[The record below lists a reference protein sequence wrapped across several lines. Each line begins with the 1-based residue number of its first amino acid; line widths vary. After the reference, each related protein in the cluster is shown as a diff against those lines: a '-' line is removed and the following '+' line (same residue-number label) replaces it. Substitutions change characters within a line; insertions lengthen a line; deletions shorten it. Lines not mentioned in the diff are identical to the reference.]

1 MIARIDGVPSTFRPT
16 SDAAS
21 SRPRRRPRVTILWQ
35 WMPHYRKPFFE
46 HLHTRLDDEGIELTV
61 IYGQPDSDIAQRND
75 TVTLEWGAAIRNRW
89 IRVGSKEACWQ
100 PCLGALLDSDLTVVE
115 QASRMLVNYPLFA
128 IAKAR
133 RRPLVA
139 FWGHGAN
146 LKAHLANPAAEGVKR
161 VLSRRADWWFA
172 YTEGTS
178 RIVRDIGYP
187 AERITVVQNSI
198 DTLGLLEARKSIAP
212 DRLAALREELGLR
225 GQHVG
230 LYVGG
235 MSPNKRLGF
244 LLDAC
249 RLIHQRIPDFEMVFV
264 GSGTDRR
271 LVDEAARVEPWIVSA
286 GPRFG
291 DERIPFFMLSKVLLM
306 PGLVGLGV
314 VDAITLEVPMVTTAI
329 SFHSPE
335 VEYLV
340 DGLNGRIVAD
350 AESRESYAAAV
361 AGLLADDQQLE
372 LLREGC
378 RQTRGRYSVEDMA
391 ERFAGGIE
399 RALGLARLS

>member
-1 MIARIDGVPSTFRPT
+1 
-16 SDAAS
+16 
-21 SRPRRRPRVTILWQ
+21 
-35 WMPHYRKPFFE
+35 MPHYRKPFFE
-46 HLHTRLDDEGIELTV
+46 HLRERLDDQGIELTV
-61 IYGQPDSDIAQRND
+61 IYGQPDNDVVQRRD
-75 TVTLEWGAAIRNRW
+75 TVALEWGTAIRNRW

-100 PCLGALLDSDLTVVE
+100 PCLSALLDSDLTVVE

-146 LKAHLANPAAEGVKR
+146 LKVHLANPAAEGVKR
-161 VLSRRADWWFA
+161 VLSRKADWWFA

-198 DTLGLLEARKSIAP
+198 DTLGLLEARKSVAT
-212 DRLAALREELGLR
+212 DRLAALREELGLK

-249 RLIHQRIPDFEMVFV
+249 RLIRQRIADFEMVFV
-264 GSGTDRR
+264 GSGSDRR
-271 LVDEAARVEPWIVSA
+271 LVDEAAYVEPWIVSA

-291 DERIPFFMLSKVLLM
+291 DDRVPYFMLASVLLM

-329 SFHSPE
+329 SYHSPE

-340 DGLNGRIVAD
+340 DGLNGRVVAD
-350 AESRESYAAAV
+350 AESPESYATVV
-361 AGLLADDQQLE
+361 AQLLQDDRKLE
-372 LLREGC
+372 ALRAGC
-378 RQTRGRYSVEDMA
+378 RETRGKYSVEDMA
-391 ERFAGGIE
+391 ERFSGGI
-399 RALGLARLS
+399 RQAFAAARRD